1 MNTKYDLF
9 PKHFDKRFELSVNQN
24 TLVIGI
30 GGGSDVIGAFGIAS
44 ILKSKSPKCNIDYAL
59 CVSEKENYNGFEQI
73 NRFLHKRTEKSINS
87 EQKQSHSLIL
97 VRKMSEFDKHL
108 SNPYLISRPK
118 PSNQNQNEITNAI
131 NLALLQIRPTNIIAV
146 DLGGDSLT
154 CGVDG
159 NEFGFDRTG
168 IKALQEIG
176 IPFIYLVLGLGCD
189 GESTI
194 EMLQNSIEREVE
206 QNSVL
211 GSFRLDKII
220 EQMSPLS
227 KKLLKDNRT
236 PNIIVDAYE
245 QIRINEQKLFDLTL
259 INRHRKPRIPN
270 EWLISGVAFDG
281 LKFSGKCQ

>member
-1 MNTKYDLF
+1 MNTKYNLF
-9 PKHFDKRFELSVNQN
+9 PKYFDKQFDLSVNRD

-30 GGGSDVIGAFGIAS
+30 GGGSDVVGAFGIAS
-44 ILKSKSPKCNIDYAL
+44 ILKSKSPKNNIDYAL

-73 NRFLHKRTEKSINS
+73 NHFLHKRTEKSIDDK
-87 EQKQSHSLIL
+87 QKQSHSLIL
-97 VRKMSEFDKHL
+97 VSKMSEFDKHL
-108 SNPYLISRPK
+108 PKPYLISRPK
-118 PSNQNQNEITNAI
+118 PSNKNQNEITNAI
-131 NLALLQIRPTNIIAV
+131 NSALLRIKPTNIIAV

-154 CGVDG
+154 CGIDG

-176 IPFIYLVLGLGCD
+176 IPFTYLVLGLGCD

-194 EMLQNSIEREVE
+194 EMLQNSIAREVK

-220 EQMSPLS
+220 EQMLPIS
-227 KKLLKDNRT
+227 KNLLADNRT
-236 PNIIVDAYE
+236 PNIIANAYN
-245 QIRINEQKLFDLTL
+245 QIQINKQKIFELSL
-259 INRHRKPRIPN
+259 INRHRKPLIPN
-270 EWLISGVAFDG
+270 EWLISGIAFEG